1 MEINT
6 SVTETLNQTNPI
18 VEQLKRSQNLV
29 DSDVMDNLTLTR
41 KAEVLNNHK
50 QLTERYPVIHRYLNS
65 GLNKIENQIYTTT
78 DSIDCYFL
86 KFEAYINF
94 LQDIGFQ
101 SDVTVRRGL
110 ESLSV
115 EGLNKDGQLEFTM
128 KVAHDMYSQGGKQK
142 GTVTKIFTIPAS
154 KIDFDAL
161 AELLTQEATSPFLPP
176 N

>member
-1 MEINT
+1 METNT
-6 SVTETLNQTNPI
+6 LVPEIKTRTNPI
-18 VEQLKRSQNLV
+18 VEELKLLQALLNPNV
-29 DSDVMDNLTLTR
+29 INKFPTTR
-41 KAEVLNNHK
+41 KAEILNKHK
-50 QLTERYPVIHRYLNS
+50 QLIERQYLNS
-65 GLNKIENQIYTTT
+65 RLKKIEKRIFLTT
-78 DSIDCYFL
+78 DFIDSYFL